1 MCIRD
6 RYKVTRD
13 MDRLIFKDDCKLI
26 EEMSEKMEYFDLN
39 MILKSIDFAEN
50 RIKSNVNFDVTMEVL
65 LLTIKE
71 RIKK

>member
-1 MCIRD
+1 
-6 RYKVTRD
+6 
-13 MDRLIFKDDCKLI
+13 MDRLIFQDDCRLI
-26 EEMSEKMEYFDLN
+26 QEMSEKTEYFDLN